1 MIPAARQ
8 PLLLAVTPLV
18 LLMAVPL
25 PAAKAVL
32 PLVAKAVPAAKAV
45 LPLVAKVVPAV
56 KAVLPLVERWEAL
69 PARDKRWV
77 VTTTMVAVAGE
88 TE

>member
-32 PLVAKAVPAAKAV
+32 PLV
-45 LPLVAKVVPAV
+45 
-56 KAVLPLVERWEAL
+56 ERWEAL

>member
-18 LLMAVPL
+18 LLMAAPL

-32 PLVAKAVPAAKAV
+32 PLVAKAVPAA
-45 LPLVAKVVPAV
+45 